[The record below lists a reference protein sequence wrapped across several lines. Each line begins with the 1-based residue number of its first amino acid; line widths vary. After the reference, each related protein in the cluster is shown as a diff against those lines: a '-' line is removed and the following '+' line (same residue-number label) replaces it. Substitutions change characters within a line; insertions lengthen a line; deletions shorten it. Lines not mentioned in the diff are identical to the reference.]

1 MPPKRQKKKSPPKAS
16 TTEEAVSGN
25 DASGD
30 VSRSNII
37 TGART
42 RKGAETTSDRN
53 NSQTDRE
60 TDGEHITAGRKKS
73 PEVVLKKTRPRAQN
87 NSGKSPK
94 RSKGDP
100 QSGTGGAAETTS
112 DRNNSQTDRETDG
125 EHITAGRKK
134 SPDVV
139 PKKTRPRAQINSGK
153 SPKRGKADP
162 QSGTDGAAETTSDH
176 NNSLTDR
183 DTDSEHI
190 TAGRNDDDA
199 IKGCGDHG
207 RGRFRLPPPPLAA

>member
-42 RKGAETTSDRN
+42 RKGTALS
-53 NSQTDRE
+53 E

-73 PEVVLKKTRPRAQN
+73 PE
-87 NSGKSPK
+87 
-94 RSKGDP
+94 
-100 QSGTGGAAETTS
+100 
-112 DRNNSQTDRETDG
+112 
-125 EHITAGRKK
+125 
-134 SPDVV
+134 VV

>member
-73 PEVVLKKTRPRAQN
+73 PEVVPKNTRPRAQN

-134 SPDVV
+134 SPEVV

-153 SPKRGKADP
+153 SPKCGKADP

-176 NNSLTDR
+176 NHSLTDR

>member
-42 RKGAETTSDRN
+42 RKGTALS
-53 NSQTDRE
+53 E

-73 PEVVLKKTRPRAQN
+73 PEVVPKKTRPLAQN

-100 QSGTGGAAETTS
+100 LSGTGGAAETTS
-112 DRNNSQTDRETDG
+112 DRNNDSQTDSETDG
-125 EHITAGRKK
+125 EHITAGLKK
-134 SPDVV
+134 SPEVV

-207 RGRFRLPPPPLAA
+207 RGRFRLPPPPQAA

>member
-30 VSRSNII
+30 VSQSNII

-73 PEVVLKKTRPRAQN
+73 PEVV
-87 NSGKSPK
+87 
-94 RSKGDP
+94 
-100 QSGTGGAAETTS
+100 
-112 DRNNSQTDRETDG
+112 
-125 EHITAGRKK
+125 
-134 SPDVV
+134 

-162 QSGTDGAAETTSDH
+162 QSGTDGAAETISDH

>member
-73 PEVVLKKTRPRAQN
+73 PEVV
-87 NSGKSPK
+87 
-94 RSKGDP
+94 
-100 QSGTGGAAETTS
+100 
-112 DRNNSQTDRETDG
+112 
-125 EHITAGRKK
+125 
-134 SPDVV
+134 
-139 PKKTRPRAQINSGK
+139 PKKTRPPRTQINSGK